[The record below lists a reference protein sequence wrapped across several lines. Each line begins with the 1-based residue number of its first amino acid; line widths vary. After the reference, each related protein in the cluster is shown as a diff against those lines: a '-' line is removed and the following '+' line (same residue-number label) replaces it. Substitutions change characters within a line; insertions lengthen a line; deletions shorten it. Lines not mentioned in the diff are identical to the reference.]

1 MGNRNTHRSP
11 VDLPGRY
18 LSADKAHFRA
28 ANNDVDSYFQPPS
41 FTLEEYLRS
50 RPHPYG
56 PETVEAF
63 EEQPLKQLSYR
74 EAYDH
79 LRDLA
84 DQQLRKAHDALTEMN
99 ETMNFSAGSRNK
111 RMLNSDNLTTTFNR
125 EKNKRLHD
133 WWAEQQGLSTLS
145 NVRQISHGLPSGV
158 GDSISPSSINHSPDT
173 DSEDTA
179 GGFEE
184 PANKQHQVSARYL
197 ETPYDIVAKT
207 GDARTISLSSSNPDS
222 ENLIVKAPVTQ
233 NKAQHFRKP
242 QEVHVE
248 EISSKSMSL
257 VRNLRTLQTPA
268 ENNYYFEKA
277 ITIDRPFANI
287 PVCREPTQRADL
299 RRSYTFVNHDPKLER
314 VTLSPNKFNCHLGFH
329 RLPDGR
335 VTYTAYVHSGP
346 SGVPIAGWL
355 PDLQKRASRHLI
367 GLRRQHRCDIHFD
380 PQVIP
385 YRGLFVHAM
394 VISGQTQSDLIRFRN
409 SLPACIQNYMI
420 TPVANHSASL
430 RRRGTFRN
438 VS

>member
-11 VDLPGRY
+11 VDPYGRY
-18 LSADKAHFRA
+18 WSADKARFRA
-28 ANNDVDSYFQPPS
+28 ANSDVDSYFQPPS
-41 FTLEEYLRS
+41 VTLEEYLRS
-50 RPHPYG
+50 RPHPYR
-56 PETVEAF
+56 PEAVEIV

-99 ETMNFSAGSRNK
+99 ETVNFSAGSRNK
-111 RMLNSDNLTTTFNR
+111 RMLNGGNLTTTFNR
-125 EKNKRLHD
+125 EKNKRFRDL
-133 WWAEQQGLSTLS
+133 WTEQQELSTLG
-145 NVRQISHGLPSGV
+145 NLRPISHGLPSGV
-158 GDSISPSSINHSPDT
+158 GDSISPSSINHPPDT
-173 DSEDTA
+173 DSEDTMV
-179 GGFEE
+179 GFEE
-184 PANKQHQVSARYL
+184 PANKQRQMSVRYL
-197 ETPYDIVAKT
+197 ETPYDNVAKT
-207 GDARTISLSSSNPDS
+207 GDTRTISLSSSNSDT

-233 NKAQHFRKP
+233 NKAQYFRKP

-248 EISSKSMSL
+248 EISSKSISL
-257 VRNLRTLQTPA
+257 VRNLRTLQTPG
-268 ENNYYFEKA
+268 EKNYYFEKMR
-277 ITIDRPFANI
+277 TIDRPSANI
-287 PVCREPTQRADL
+287 PACREPTQGTDL

-314 VTLSPNKFNCHLGFH
+314 ITLSPNKFNYHLGFH

-355 PDLQKRASRHLI
+355 TDLQKRASRHLI
-367 GLRRQHRCDIHFD
+367 GLRRQYRCDVHFD
-380 PQVIP
+380 PQLIP
-385 YRGLFVHAM
+385 YRGLYVHAM

-420 TPVANHSASL
+420 TPFANHSASL